1 MKYECF
7 EVTIEDNGRGIE
19 ARVIERIRQTLDME
33 TIFRATTQEV
43 RQILNCER
51 VVVYQFY
58 PDWSGEFVHE
68 SMAYGWKSL
77 MFAPGLKTIW
87 EDTYLQETQ
96 GGRYRNHETLAI
108 DNIYNASLTKCHLEI
123 LEAFQVKAFIVVPV
137 FIGKKLWGLLGA
149 YQHTS
154 PRHWEKRDVALL
166 AQVGNQLGV
175 GLNQAE
181 LLTQMKRQSRELWA
195 TLADLSAI
203 IDNLADGLL
212 VTDTQGQITRFNPAL
227 KAMFS
232 LEKVDLKGK
241 KLSEYFPPELA
252 KLVEQMEQPQQ
263 DVVTAEVNLK
273 NNRVGQALAT
283 VIIKEAEGEEGAQC
297 LGSVILIRD
306 VTFEREVD
314 RMKTDFLA
322 TVSHELRTPLTSV
335 LGFASIIK
343 EKLEEV
349 IFPAVTETDRK
360 TKRALKR
367 VAGNINIIVSEA
379 ERLTALINDVLDIAK
394 MEAGRVDWNIQPT
407 SPELIINRA
416 IAATS
421 SLFEQQGLQLIK
433 DISPELPEVEVDC
446 DRIIQVVIN
455 LLSNAVKFTEAG
467 SVTCRAIVQTS
478 ASTEASELTSDQQLL
493 ISITDTGIGI
503 APEEQN
509 GVFEKFKQVGNIL
522 TDKPTGTGLGLPICK
537 QIVEYHGGRIW
548 VESELGKGSTFS
560 FTIPL
565 RKNTDNNQ
573 KPITNV

>member
-1 MKYECF
+1 MYES
-7 EVTIEDNGRGIE
+7 
-19 ARVIERIRQTLDME
+19 L
-33 TIFRATTQEV
+33 
-43 RQILNCER
+43 
-51 VVVYQFY
+51 
-58 PDWSGEFVHE
+58 GE
-68 SMAYGWKSL
+68 GWKSL
-77 MFAPGLKTIW
+77 IIAPGLKVIW

-96 GGRYRNHETLAI
+96 GGRYRKHETFAI
-108 DNIYNASLTKCHLEI
+108 DDIYNSGLTECHVQI
-123 LEAFQVKAFIVVPV
+123 LEAFEVKAFVVVPV
-137 FIGKKLWGLLGA
+137 FVGDKLWGLLGA
-149 YQHTS
+149 YQHTGS
-154 PRHWEKRDVALL
+154 RHWEDRDIALL

-181 LLTQMKRQSRELWA
+181 LLKQTKRQSRELWA

-212 VTDTQGQITRFNPAL
+212 VTNTQGQITRFNPAL

-232 LEKVDLKGK
+232 LEAVDLKGQ
-241 KLSEYFPPELA
+241 KLSEHFPPELV
-252 KLVEQMEQPQQ
+252 KLVEYMEQHEQEI
-263 DVVTAEVNLK
+263 VTAEVELK
-273 NNRVGQALAT
+273 NNRVGQALAS
-283 VIIKEAEGEEGAQC
+283 IIVKEAEEGEGTHC

-306 VTFEREVD
+306 VTVEKEVD

-349 IFPAVTETDRK
+349 IFPAVSVSDRK
-360 TKRALKR
+360 IKNSIRT
-367 VAGNINIIVSEA
+367 VGGNINIIVSEA

-394 MEAGRVDWNIQPT
+394 MEAGRVDWNIEST
-407 SPELIINRA
+407 NPELILNRA

-421 SLFEQQGLQLIK
+421 SLFEQQRLELIK
-433 DISPELPEVEVDC
+433 DIPPELPEVEVDC
-446 DRIIQVVIN
+446 DRLIQVVIN
-455 LLSNAVKFTEAG
+455 LLSNAVKFTEEG
-467 SVTCRAIVQTS
+467 SVTCRAVIKPSSSV
-478 ASTEASELTSDQQLL
+478 EASELTSDQQLL

-503 APEEQN
+503 APEDQE

-565 RKNTDNNQ
+565 RKNTDNQQQMTNNQ
-573 KPITNV
+573 

>member
-1 MKYECF
+1 M
-7 EVTIEDNGRGIE
+7 
-19 ARVIERIRQTLDME
+19 
-33 TIFRATTQEV
+33 
-43 RQILNCER
+43 
-51 VVVYQFY
+51 
-58 PDWSGEFVHE
+58 
-68 SMAYGWKSL
+68 
-77 MFAPGLKTIW
+77 
-87 EDTYLQETQ
+87 
-96 GGRYRNHETLAI
+96 
-108 DNIYNASLTKCHLEI
+108 
-123 LEAFQVKAFIVVPV
+123 
-137 FIGKKLWGLLGA
+137 
-149 YQHTS
+149 
-154 PRHWEKRDVALL
+154 
-166 AQVGNQLGV
+166 
-175 GLNQAE
+175 
-181 LLTQMKRQSRELWA
+181 
-195 TLADLSAI
+195 
-203 IDNLADGLL
+203 
-212 VTDTQGQITRFNPAL
+212 
-227 KAMFS
+227 
-232 LEKVDLKGK
+232 
-241 KLSEYFPPELA
+241 
-252 KLVEQMEQPQQ
+252 
-263 DVVTAEVNLK
+263 
-273 NNRVGQALAT
+273 
-283 VIIKEAEGEEGAQC
+283 
-297 LGSVILIRD
+297 
-306 VTFEREVD
+306 
-314 RMKTDFLA
+314 
-322 TVSHELRTPLTSV
+322 
-335 LGFASIIK
+335 
-343 EKLEEV
+343 
-349 IFPAVTETDRK
+349 
-360 TKRALKR
+360 
-367 VAGNINIIVSEA
+367 AGNINIIVSEA